1 VWITRIYVALACNE
15 VDSRYRCFVSIEGI
29 VSIDRLRSAIRA
41 FCAKLSIAPGW
52 KRAAI
57 GEGKRVAFL
66 ENKKE
71 KSVLLPIARV

>member
-1 VWITRIYVALACNE
+1 MWITRIYVALACNE

-52 KRAAI
+52 AAI

-71 KSVLLPIARV
+71 KNVLLPIARV